1 MCSNPENL
9 NVGQVDF
16 ATADDCYEPPG
27 WQLIPPY
34 GDYDYKDE

>member
-1 MCSNPENL
+1 MCSNPENM

-16 ATADDCYEPPG
+16 VGADDCYEPG

>member
-1 MCSNPENL
+1 MCSNPENM

-16 ATADDCYEPPG
+16 VSAEDCYEPG